1 MSKRQRCRRSDVP
14 GAQRRGRAQT
24 SEGKRALRPTTTP
37 PGNTWPEIGFIGLGV
52 RGLPMATAI
61 AEAGYSLHVWARH
74 PGSLDALGDAAYVRH
89 DDTKDLAASCDVVGL
104 CVSTD
109 DDVMQVVT
117 GRLLGGLR
125 PGSVVVNH
133 GTGTPRN
140 AVRLTQA
147 CARAGVDV
155 LDAPVSGGRPAAQ
168 ARTLTTMVGGPQPV
182 AERCEPVFRS
192 FSRHVVYLGGTGSGQ
207 TAKLFNNA
215 LVMMNQASRAGR
227 RAGHGPGNAG
237 RGAEAGQRLEQRPH
251 PTEHHGHPA
260 NVERLAR
267 VQVLDMELFDTAMTE
282 SGLSANSVTARG
294 LAGANGLSALL
305 RRLNSGKDDLA

>member
-1 MSKRQRCRRSDVP
+1 M
-14 GAQRRGRAQT
+14 
-24 SEGKRALRPTTTP
+24 PTTTP
-37 PGNTWPEIGFIGLGV
+37 PGDTRPEIGFIGLGDQ
-52 RGLPMATAI
+52 GLPMATAI

-215 LVMMNQASRAGR
+215 LLMMNQASIAEIIELAAGLGMDP
-227 RAGHGPGNAG
+227 ATL
-237 RGAEAGQRLEQRPH
+237 AEVLKLGSGSSSAL
-251 PTEHHGHPA
+251 TLLNTMVTPA
-260 NVERLAR
+260 NVEHLAR

>member
-1 MSKRQRCRRSDVP
+1 
-14 GAQRRGRAQT
+14 
-24 SEGKRALRPTTTP
+24 
-37 PGNTWPEIGFIGLGV
+37 
-52 RGLPMATAI
+52 MATAI

-215 LVMMNQASRAGR
+215 LVMMNQASIAEIIELAAGLGMDP
-227 RAGHGPGNAG
+227 ATL
-237 RGAEAGQRLEQRPH
+237 AE
-251 PTEHHGHPA
+251 
-260 NVERLAR
+260 
-267 VQVLDMELFDTAMTE
+267 VLKLG
-282 SGLSANSVTARG
+282 SGSS
-294 LAGANGLSALL
+294 SALTL
-305 RRLNSGKDDLA
+305 LNTMVTPPTSSASPESRCSTWNSSTPP